1 MKNVYHILDHY
12 PALESYEMFK
22 ETEALA
28 QRLLRSGLLRI
39 DANEKS
45 NFVRFTLQNSQINI
59 ALSNR
64 QLTDPVLIPHTKE
77 MILQCLRHIRTT
89 PLEARMDREWER
101 LQQLLK
107 KNIPVFPDW
116 EIKIARLIVQSSH
129 PIVTHLILL
138 EEVEV
143 FVSFGFEIGDV
154 MDIQT
159 WKTSGKNSG
168 MQSTDGISTAVYVS
182 CGGNPFIMDKQH
194 ATYLTDG
201 FQSLARTLII
211 AGQEMGHYSDIIR
224 DAHGRQVSRHSAD
237 FRGRRAKKNVLLGRR
252 NDIIYLDRVYDRMC
266 GFGLLKLSKLND
278 DDRYYIKYKV
288 RGQRRRLT
296 LRKMAL
302 LEYYFRMRCRLAGL
316 TFIKHI
322 RKEKHLGNQLVMMYH
337 DMRFNLTPKADVYS
351 RDDPQEEEAIACIEA
366 LARVP
371 QQVNKWGHAATAVCM
386 RSLYQIY
393 YRQVIPACIKSYQQ
407 MSGKRYNKRLT
418 RASLPF
424 KVWVKKCFGRMPKKE
439 MAPLYV
445 E

>member
-22 ETEALA
+22 ETEVLA
-28 QRLLRSGLLRI
+28 QRLVRSGLLRI

-45 NFVRFTLQNSQINI
+45 NFVRFSLPNSSINL
-59 ALSNR
+59 AFSNR
-64 QLTDPVLIPHTKE
+64 QLTDPVLIPRTQD
-77 MILQCLRHIRTT
+77 MILQCLRYTRTKNRDVQ
-89 PLEARMDREWER
+89 LAHEWER
-101 LQQLLK
+101 LQLLLK

-116 EIKIARLIVQSSH
+116 EIKIARLLVQSSH
-129 PIVTHLILL
+129 PIVTHLLLL

-143 FVSFGFEIGDV
+143 FVSFGFSIGDI

-168 MQSTDGISTAVYVS
+168 MQSTDGISTAIYVS
-182 CGGNPFIMDKQH
+182 CGGNPFLLNKQE

-201 FQSLARTLII
+201 FQAMARTLII

-224 DAHGRQVSRHSAD
+224 DESGRQVSRHSAD
-237 FRGRRAKKNVLLGRR
+237 FSGRRAKKNVLEGRR
-252 NDIIYLDRVYDRMC
+252 SDIQRLDRLYDRLC
-266 GFGLLKLSKLND
+266 DFGLLKLSALND

-288 RGQRRRLT
+288 HGQRQRLT
-296 LRKMAL
+296 FRKMKW
-302 LEYYFRMRCRLAGL
+302 LEYYFRIRCHLAGF
-316 TFIKHI
+316 TFVKHL
-322 RKEKHLGNQLVMMYH
+322 RKERHLGNQLVILYH

-351 RDDPQEEEAIACIEA
+351 REDPEEEEAIACIEA

-371 QQVNKWGHAATAVCM
+371 QQVNKWGHEATAASM
-386 RSLYQIY
+386 YSLYRIY

-407 MSGKRYNKRLT
+407 LSGKRYSSKLT
-418 RASLPF
+418 RQSKPVSIWIKQLF
-424 KVWVKKCFGRMPKKE
+424 RKRPKKQ